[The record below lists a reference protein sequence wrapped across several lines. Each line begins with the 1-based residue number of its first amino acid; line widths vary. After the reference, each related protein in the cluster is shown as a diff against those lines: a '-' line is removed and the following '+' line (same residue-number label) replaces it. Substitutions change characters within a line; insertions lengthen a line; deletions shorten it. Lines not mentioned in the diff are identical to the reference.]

1 MIGGKVTDKTSLHY
15 VHIDEKR
22 CVGCVLCMKACP
34 TKAIRVR
41 GLKVAK
47 IVGTCVDCGE
57 CIRVCPHGAVKA
69 TTTRDDYKAPAANMV
84 ISASPVLYSQFGQD
98 VLPED
103 IQAALQK
110 TFEYVFDQTYFL
122 DLYNVALEI
131 FIKETSGKEDSS
143 RPLISPVCPVV
154 NRLIAYRFPAL
165 LKNLSP
171 ILTPRELAARELK
184 RRIEK
189 DDLLKKTDYG
199 VYHITPCSAKMISI
213 NNPMF
218 LKTSYLDGAIGINDV
233 FESVKRNLPGPDE
246 TSPVSPSN
254 SLAIGWGISGGEIAA
269 MGEGNY
275 MAVSGLP
282 ETIRYL
288 EKIEM
293 GLFRDI
299 EYFEFRACLEGCIGG
314 PLTVADR
321 YEAKRTVMNISRMF
335 SHDKRIRYAQA
346 EKAYRKGWFFSE
358 KRPQQ
363 PEEAGKRSG
372 IIHEIERQEKI
383 AKIMEGLPGKE
394 CGFCGSPGCRSFAE
408 DVADGRAM
416 LEECI
421 RMRIR

>member
-1 MIGGKVTDKTSLHY
+1 MVNNTPLHY

-22 CVGCVLCMKACP
+22 CVGCVRCMKACP

-41 GLKVAK
+41 DLKVAK

-69 TTTRDDYKAPAANMV
+69 ITTRDDHSMPAANMI

-98 VLPED
+98 VLPEE

-131 FIKETSGKEDSS
+131 YIKETLGKEDSA

-154 NRLIAYRFPAL
+154 NRLIAFRFPSL

-184 RRIEK
+184 RRIED
-189 DDLLKKTDYG
+189 DDLLKKSDYG

-213 NNPMF
+213 NSPMF
-218 LKTSYLDGAIGINDV
+218 LKSSYLDGAIGINDV
-233 FESVKRNLPGPDE
+233 FESIKRNLPGPYE
-246 TSPVSPSN
+246 GSLTSPSN

-321 YEAKRTVMNISRMF
+321 YEAKRTVMKISRMF
-335 SHDKRIRYAQA
+335 THDKRIRYAQA
-346 EKAYRKGWFFSE
+346 ERAYRTGWFFSE
-358 KRPQQ
+358 KRPGQIK
-363 PEEAGKRSG
+363 EAGNQSG
-372 IIHEIERQEKI
+372 IIHAIERQEKI
-383 AKIMEGLPGKE
+383 AKILEGLPGKE
-394 CGFCGSPGCRSFAE
+394 CGFCGSPDCRSFAE
-408 DVADGRAM
+408 DVADGTAR
-416 LEECI
+416 LESCI
-421 RMRIR
+421 RTRLT